1 MTSRGSLFLDRPQ
14 APAPAWAK
22 ALTSIGLFAIF
33 SLVCWSILSSSS
45 RSLQILQEYREV
57 FIRGWL
63 LTVAIS
69 AAALCLSIAI
79 GLLAAL
85 AKKSHIIVIRYLSIS
100 YIEIVRGMPFLVLI
114 LILWFGIVPITQFG
128 NRMFFGVLALSL
140 FSGAYLAEMI
150 RAGVESVGA
159 SQLESARAIG
169 LTGFQTYRYVIF
181 PQALRHTLPALTGQF
196 ASLIKDS
203 SLLSVIGLSEF
214 TFSAQQVFN
223 ATYSTMESFLPLGV
237 GYLILTVPVSFWTK
251 SLEKR
256 LRYET

>member
-1 MTSRGSLFLDRPQ
+1 
-14 APAPAWAK
+14 
-22 ALTSIGLFAIF
+22 
-33 SLVCWSILSSSS
+33 
-45 RSLQILQEYREV
+45 
-57 FIRGWL
+57 
-63 LTVAIS
+63 
-69 AAALCLSIAI
+69 
-79 GLLAAL
+79 
-85 AKKSHIIVIRYLSIS
+85 
-100 YIEIVRGMPFLVLI
+100 MPFLVLI